1 MTARETSLHSDVLP
15 LPIAELTPLVTTGL
29 SDSASFDEVVE
40 LLVQPAIT
48 SHAVLMMIPE
58 AWERSTFM
66 SESRRTSTD
75 TTPD

>member
-40 LLVQPAIT
+40 LLVQAGDHFP
-48 SHAVLMMIPE
+48 
-58 AWERSTFM
+58 
-66 SESRRTSTD
+66 
-75 TTPD
+75 TPF